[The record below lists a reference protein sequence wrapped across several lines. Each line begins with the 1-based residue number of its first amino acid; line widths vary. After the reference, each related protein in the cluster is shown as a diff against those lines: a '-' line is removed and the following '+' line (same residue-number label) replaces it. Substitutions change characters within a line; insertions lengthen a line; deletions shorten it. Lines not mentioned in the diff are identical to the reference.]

1 MLITIAF
8 LDDTV
13 DSGNNESNGEDFDT
27 ANEEASDSND
37 IIEDSSSDIHEDN
50 DSDNDQNE
58 EWLDDDLCFDENADD
73 SGNFFFK
80 L

>member
-37 IIEDSSSDIHEDN
+37 IIEDSSSDILEDN
-50 DSDNDQNE
+50 VR
-58 EWLDDDLCFDENADD
+58 
-73 SGNFFFK
+73 NFVIEGVACQ
-80 L
+80 LPSS